1 MKPPIGSFPDPTTGQ
16 EVATKAFADA
26 NYAAAGPLAAAQG
39 DYLVA
44 TLSVDQNNVTVAGT
58 PIAFDRVD
66 DFRGSGIS
74 LDVTTNVGRLTLT
87 AGRTYLLACR
97 IHFGTGGGAGRNH
110 QLWDVTNNQAV
121 PGADVQIWNAA
132 AASTAGGPQGLT
144 IPLTPIVDT
153 EYEIRLQTAIDTDYS
168 QDWTGITVTEIG
180 AVQADVVGG
189 LEFMDIIEVGA
200 DTTSVSFGASGDGLF
215 QRALDGDVDEAY
227 VIEYYLPAPGAGGPG
242 LRIKPNNLTTDMVSA
257 RGFQGTSHS
266 SGNTTEGSGWIVN
279 SGATTSRAST
289 GKIELQAKSGKP
301 RSFQSH
307 AVMGDIPET
316 TTAIWSEVNVGW
328 WDDLVTNISS
338 IVFEQ
343 TAANTL
349 KAGARFV
356 LYRRTTAN
364 LRADS
369 AAVYERHAMETVD
382 PGALVTTERTVGHS
396 VYGGSLVGVSLRV
409 EDAVTAGDI
418 TVNVK
423 LDGVTALT
431 AVLDTTNSTSRVVRA
446 AIGVH
451 KFAADKNISVEF
463 VPTGY
468 DNAGSVASPVT
479 VQVHLTNDALINP
492 PKNTQIEGV
501 LWYPPETAHQWDDEF
516 DGGVI
521 SPDWTIATAIS
532 ATPIDPYAHVAAGG
546 PRAELRNSWL
556 RAQCYPANF
565 LILTKSILPLP
576 TNMFVWARFKYNTP
590 HSVSPGIFDFIS
602 GIRLGVD
609 FDNRINF
616 WLVNTPS
623 AGVVQAYLEVREGAV
638 QVALFTTKDL
648 FGSVMQPPEYE
659 YLGVQKLGSV
669 YHFWV
674 AAAGGSW
681 QWLGTH
687 TYAGAAI
694 EDVAVDMRSDVT
706 AGGPGS
712 PIQSCDFIRFVES
725 ATFLP

>member
-26 NYAAAGPLAAAQG
+26 NYAAAGPIAAAQG
-39 DYLVA
+39 AYMTKTMGASQPSVVTDTVLNFD
-44 TLSVDQNNVTVAGT
+44 TLLDS
-58 PIAFDRVD
+58 
-66 DFRGSGIS
+66 RGDLGASGNRITG
-74 LDVTTNVGRLTLT
+74 LK
-87 AGRTYLLACR
+87 AGRTYLLIGR
-97 IHFGTGGGAGRNH
+97 SRNSTGSFAAVRFYDATNAVYLGDTKSSAGQDQFHTPNTTH
-110 QLWDVTNNQAV
+110 IFT
-121 PGADVQIWNAA
+121 
-132 AASTAGGPQGLT
+132 
-144 IPLTPIVDT
+144 PLVDT
-153 EYEIRLQTAIDTDYS
+153 DIELWCSFANVTSTFDGAWSEMSAI
-168 QDWTGITVTEIG
+168 EIG

-463 VPTGY
+463 VPTSY

-492 PKNTQIEGV
+492 PKNTQIESS

-521 SPDWTIATAIS
+521 SPDWVVSVAVS
-532 ATPIDPYAHVAAGG
+532 STPIDPYAHVAAGG

-623 AGVVQAYLEVREGAV
+623 AGVMQAYLEVREGAA

-648 FGSVMQPPEYE
+648 FGSVTQPPEYE

>member
-1 MKPPIGSFPDPTTGQ
+1 MAKLPGSTVPPALGDTDTLN
-16 EVATKAFADA
+16 KAFGDA
-26 NYAAAGPLAAAQG
+26 NYAAAGPLAAAGG
-39 DYLVA
+39 DYLLAHVNGADQLDIAAEAAVA
-44 TLSVDQNNVTVAGT
+44 FNAVVESRGGLTLDT
-58 PIAFDRVD
+58 
-66 DFRGSGIS
+66 
-74 LDVTTNVGRLTLT
+74 TTNIGRVGGLK
-87 AGRTYLLACR
+87 AGRTYLIDASVKVK
-97 IHFGTGGGAGRNH
+97 HTTGVYAQYKIYN
-110 QLWDVTNNQAV
+110 VT
-121 PGADVQIWNAA
+121 AA
-132 AASTAGGPQGLT
+132 ATLVFWELRSPTLSDNNANSSSGVHVF
-144 IPLTPIVDT
+144 TPTVDT
-153 EYEIRLQTAIDTDYS
+153 EIEVRLDNGTANHDVGGTDRTRLS
-168 QDWTGITVTEIG
+168 VIEIG

-189 LEFMDIIEVGA
+189 LEFMDIIDVTVA
-200 DTTSVSFGASGDGLF
+200 TDTVSFGASGDGAF
-215 QRALDGDVDEAY
+215 QRALDGDVDE
-227 VIEYYLPAPGAGGPG
+227 EYFCSFYMPGDHGGTTLAWVMQPNGVSTQQQCAIDYSGASAGKTTAANLQLADGFVARDARGTLTLFAETGRRRFYDSTSIVTAPGG
-242 LRIKPNNLTTDMVSA
+242 
-257 RGFQGTSHS
+257 
-266 SGNTTEGSGWIVN
+266 GSGELHQ
-279 SGATTSRAST
+279 SRNAGT
-289 GKIELQAKSGKP
+289 
-301 RSFQSH
+301 
-307 AVMGDIPET
+307 
-316 TTAIWSEVNVGW
+316 
-328 WDDLVTNISS
+328 WDDEVTNITS
-338 IVFEQ
+338 IVFAH
-343 TAANTL
+343 TD
-349 KAGARFV
+349 GALDYILPGAQFI
-356 LYRRTTAN
+356 LWRRTRSN

-623 AGVVQAYLEVREGAV
+623 AGVVQAYLEVREGAA